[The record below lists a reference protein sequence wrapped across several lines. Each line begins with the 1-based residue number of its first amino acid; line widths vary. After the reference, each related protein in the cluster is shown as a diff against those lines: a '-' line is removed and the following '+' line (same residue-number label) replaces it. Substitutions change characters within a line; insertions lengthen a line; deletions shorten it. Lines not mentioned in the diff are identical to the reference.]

1 MYKIVLASRNKN
13 KIAELETLLSK
24 ITSVDIKVLSLDD
37 IGFEGDI
44 VEDGETYEENSVI
57 KSSVPASKGYIGIA
71 DDSGLSVECL
81 GGAPGVF
88 SARYA
93 GEHVSYADNNE
104 KLLREMSGVSDRSA
118 KFVCVMSI
126 VIPDSCGISV
136 PDNMIDREM
145 SAFASERAGESVKAV
160 VLRGE
165 CPGVITEELRGSDGF
180 GYDPLFYVES
190 LGKTFAEMS
199 HEEKNSVSHRGNA
212 VAKAIDA
219 IEKIFA

>member
-1 MYKIVLASRNKN
+1 M
-13 KIAELETLLSK
+13 
-24 ITSVDIKVLSLDD
+24 
-37 IGFEGDI
+37 DI
-44 VEDGETYEENSVI
+44 VVATNNKGKLAEIRHMLPEYNVFSQRDVGADIDVDETGSTYEENAFLKAVGVRPYTNKLI
-57 KSSVPASKGYIGIA
+57 IA

-180 GYDPLFYVES
+180 GYDPLFYVEAF
-190 LGKTFAEMS
+190 GKTFAEMS